1 MDFERSKQR
10 RHRAKLP
17 SESGCRYD
25 SRASPWRIDFKQK
38 YTTGDLSGAGIRFC
52 ELYFLA
58 GSVGGNIT
66 ADAFSVVAGFA
77 AGAATGA
84 SAIFSSCMSM
94 PWLRTMME
102 MRRLD
107 GLVGSS
113 FSSRR

>member
-1 MDFERSKQR
+1 MDFERSERR

-17 SESGCRYD
+17 SESGCRFD
-25 SRASPWRIDFKQK
+25 SRASPSRIEFQAEV
-38 YTTGDLSGAGIRFC
+38 YNRRSVRRVNSIC

-77 AGAATGA
+77 GGAATGA

-107 GLVGSS
+107 GLVG
-113 FSSRR
+113 